1 MATTAAVTGTLSDRG
16 QTAAWRGGAW
26 REVARRGMA
35 WREVARRRLAQRR
48 SPARGRSAERRLP
61 AHWQWL
67 SFGRRHAIRCALL
80 GLTLFAMILP
90 AEAQQRVLNV
100 YNWTDYIDPAALRRF
115 EKAFNAKVNYDEF
128 DSLETLEAKMLAGHS
143 GYDIVVPSDEPSF
156 SRLIKDG
163 ALATIDH
170 AQVPNWKNLDP
181 VLMQRVSASDP
192 GNAHGAI
199 YLYGST
205 GLGINPARIRALAPD
220 APLDSWDVLFQPKWA
235 QKLASCGIV
244 ILDSEIDVIPTVL
257 RYLGKSQDSTS
268 AADLA
273 AVEQTL
279 MAIRP
284 YIRNF
289 ASGGALEALATG
301 QICLAMDYS
310 GDVAQAAERAAQA
323 HQGVTVQYVIP
334 KEGAQI
340 GFDMLTIPADAP
352 HKALALQFINFLLQ
366 PDVMAG
372 ITNVTRYPNAVP
384 ASRAMIRPSLLNNP
398 AVYPAPAEQ
407 ARMFHIGPVPLAAE
421 RARTRMWERV
431 KAGGQ

>member
-1 MATTAAVTGTLSDRG
+1 MDRRTAITGAGSGIGQVVVRLCGRGRTALRDASDAIHVIAPVRHDAIRRMLLCLTLLLTAA
-16 QTAAWRGGAW
+16 
-26 REVARRGMA
+26 
-35 WREVARRRLAQRR
+35 
-48 SPARGRSAERRLP
+48 LP
-61 AHWQWL
+61 AQ
-67 SFGRRHAIRCALL
+67 
-80 GLTLFAMILP
+80 
-90 AEAQQRVLNV
+90 AQQRVLNV
-100 YNWTDYIDPAALRRF
+100 YNWTDYIDPTALKQF
-115 EKAFNAKVNYDEF
+115 EKEFNAKVNYDEF

-163 ALATIDH
+163 ALAPIDH
-170 AQVPNWKNLDP
+170 ADIPNWKNLDP
-181 VLMQRVSASDP
+181 ALMRRVAASDP
-192 GNAHGAI
+192 RNAHGAI

-205 GLGINPARIRALAPD
+205 GLGINPDRIRALAPD
-220 APLDSWDVLFQPKWA
+220 APLDSWDLLFQPKYA
-235 QKLASCGIV
+235 RRLASCGIV

-273 AVEQTL
+273 AVEHTL

-301 QICLAMDYS
+301 QVCLAMDYS
-310 GDVAQAAERAAQA
+310 GDVAQAAERAEQA
-323 HQGVTVQYVIP
+323 HRGVTVRYVIP

-340 GFDMLTIPADAP
+340 GFDMLAVPADAP

-384 ASRAMIRPSLLNNP
+384 ASKPMVRPALLANP
-398 AVYPAPAEQ
+398 AVYPTPADE